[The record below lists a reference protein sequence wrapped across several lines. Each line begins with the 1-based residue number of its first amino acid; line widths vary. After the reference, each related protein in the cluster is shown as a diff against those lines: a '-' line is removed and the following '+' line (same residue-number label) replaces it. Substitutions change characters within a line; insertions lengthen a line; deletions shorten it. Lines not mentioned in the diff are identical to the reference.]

1 MKFSTRV
8 NQQFAHAF
16 WNPLPAPIQRE
27 FSKAWSVLYKT
38 RASTLL
44 IEPFCRRYRLGVAEL
59 NRYLPSSGG
68 SQYLSFQDFFTRQ
81 LATPLVS
88 AKTPVW
94 PCQGYVC
101 ESGRIAD
108 LGLIGVKGENHNARF
123 IFNRSEDEISDNA
136 FFVNIFLHNHNY
148 HRFHSP
154 VSGVI
159 KKIEFLPGELR
170 FLRPW
175 LYPHSKVSEPAFRN
189 ERVVVEIEDTQQGS
203 WFMSFVGGMGVGQIK
218 LDQEIKVGASIR
230 SGQEMGLFL
239 LGSTCCMAIPKEIPN
254 LKYMTAVEV
263 GRPLFSEE

>member
-1 MKFSTRV
+1 MKLSTRI
-8 NQQFAHAF
+8 NQHFAHAF
-16 WNPLPAPIQRE
+16 WNPLPASVQRE
-27 FSKAWSVLYKT
+27 FSKIWSILYKT

-44 IEPFCRRYRLGVAEL
+44 IEPFCRRYRLGGDEL
-59 NRYLPSSGG
+59 GRYLPSSGG
-68 SQYLSFQDFFTRQ
+68 QKYLSFQDFFTRQ
-81 LATPLVS
+81 LAIPLGS

-101 ESGRIAD
+101 ESGFIKD
-108 LGLIGVKGENHNARF
+108 LGLISVKGESHDARF
-123 IFNRSEDEISDNA
+123 IFNRTQEEVSENA

-175 LYPHSKVSEPAFRN
+175 LYPNTKVSEPAFRN
-189 ERVVVEIEDTQQGS
+189 ERVVVEIEDAQKGS
-203 WFMSFVGGMGVGQIK
+203 WFLSFVGGMGVGQIK
-218 LDQEIKVGASIR
+218 LNEAIQVGAGIR

-239 LGSTCCMAIPKEIPN
+239 LGSTCCMAIPSEIPN

-263 GRPLFSEE
+263 GRPLFQEL